1 MIFLKKPWEG
11 GGSYGEHVWFRILSP
26 KKKETSPFSKEA
38 DVADSGELDADFGE
52 AGLGNGGNFG
62 SFASQR
68 KGLKL
73 EDFQLLSWEFTHNHH
88 TLFFWEG
95 GGGVFFCKM
104 YSLGILCVVFFFL
117 GGKLTTGWVLID
129 CRFFVTKVILWNCR
143 SYIDKPKQS
152 RLHFFQPQLP
162 NLFSAIL

>member
-1 MIFLKKPWEG
+1 M
-11 GGSYGEHVWFRILSP
+11 WFRILSP

-95 GGGVFFCKM
+95 GEGE
-104 YSLGILCVVFFFL
+104 FFFAKCIVWEFYVL
-117 GGKLTTGWVLID
+117 FFFWGGEID
-129 CRFFVTKVILWNCR
+129 DRVGF
-143 SYIDKPKQS
+143 D
-152 RLHFFQPQLP
+152 
-162 NLFSAIL
+162 